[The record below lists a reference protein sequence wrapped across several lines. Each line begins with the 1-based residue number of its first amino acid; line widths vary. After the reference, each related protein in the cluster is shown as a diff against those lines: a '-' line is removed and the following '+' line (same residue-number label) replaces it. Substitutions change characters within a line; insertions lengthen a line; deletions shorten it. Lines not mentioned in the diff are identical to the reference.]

1 MAIPQIQ
8 SAYPKKRYKY
18 GEFVVTLLT
27 DVVSKDATEYTY
39 LIAIMSEGKT
49 HPEVYITYQQVNVDG
64 QMTYQVKVISEQD
77 EHIINDDDNHM
88 SETSFCEF
96 ALKGIEQMF
105 GLTDETP
112 VALH

>member
-18 GEFVVTLLT
+18 GEFLVTLLT
-27 DVVSKDATEYTY
+27 DVTSKDSNQYTY
-39 LIAIMSEGKT
+39 LIAIMPEGKT
-49 HPEVYITYQQVNVDG
+49 QPEVYITYQAVSFEGSVS
-64 QMTYQVKVISEQD
+64 YQIKVISEQD
-77 EHIINDDDNHM
+77 EHIINNDTNHM
-88 SETSFCEF
+88 SESAFCDF

-112 VALH
+112 VVLH

>member
-1 MAIPQIQ
+1 MAIPHIQ

-18 GEFVVTLLT
+18 GEFLVTLLT
-27 DVVSKDATEYTY
+27 DVVSKDAEQYTY

-49 HPEVYITYQQVNVDG
+49 QPEVYITYQPISSQG
-64 QMTYQVKVISEQD
+64 HITYQIKVISEQD
-77 EHIINDDDNHM
+77 EHIINDDTQQM
-88 SETSFCEF
+88 SENTFCDF